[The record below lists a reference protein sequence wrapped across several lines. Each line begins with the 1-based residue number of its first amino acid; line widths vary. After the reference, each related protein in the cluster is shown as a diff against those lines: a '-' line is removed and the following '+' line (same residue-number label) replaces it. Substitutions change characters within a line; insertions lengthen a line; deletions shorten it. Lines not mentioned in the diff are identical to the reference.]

1 MRTFILLSVATC
13 VVILSNCKKEE
24 IDTVDCSGTTPTYT
38 ANIKSIMD
46 RDCAGSG
53 CHSSSAKR
61 SGYDLSSYAGVS
73 TAAKSKAFLGAIQHK
88 SGYSKMP
95 KGASKLS
102 DADVKTVTCW
112 VQNNMPE

>member
-1 MRTFILLSVATC
+1 MRIFILLSLTTC